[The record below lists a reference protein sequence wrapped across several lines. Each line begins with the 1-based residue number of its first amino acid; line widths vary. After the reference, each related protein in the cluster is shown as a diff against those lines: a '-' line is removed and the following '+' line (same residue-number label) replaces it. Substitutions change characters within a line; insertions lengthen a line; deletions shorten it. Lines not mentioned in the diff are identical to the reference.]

1 MRKPQTPRPLLLG
14 SWLLLACLNPMP
26 IALADDVL
34 AGKYYEQALQAYHE
48 HKNDEAVIHLKNAL
62 QQNERYVAAHVLLAD
77 IYLQQ
82 KSLSAAEVQ
91 LNLAREMGVDP
102 SLIIENLA
110 KLYTYQIR
118 YNDVIKDIDPI
129 RYGNEIRPVLYVY
142 RGNAFLQLNRLS
154 EALNEFDTAAQIDPT
169 LVDATIGRANAL
181 LKRGDF
187 QGADQAADKA
197 IQIKPTEAGPWFAK
211 GSIKHAAME
220 LNEANKYYDKAL
232 ELNPDH
238 VDSRLARAGL
248 LMDLKQDERAKQDLE
263 YVRKAYAFEPKAAYL
278 LAVLLERNGQTEA
291 AAKELEAAS
300 DIISSIKPEYLSA
313 HGPTLML
320 SGLVNY
326 SLQRLDV
333 AAEYLRQYVKQYP
346 EQPGPFKLLA
356 SILLQKN
363 EPEQAIDLLRPVQ
376 IRNPQDGRLA
386 LILGNA
392 FMQVGKHDMA
402 NAMFEKAMKIGGDD
416 GSLQA
421 EIGFNRLLMGQEKA
435 GLRDL
440 EAAFK
445 QNPDDTQAGIRLVAL
460 YITRGESEKA
470 LPVAKAMYNKASNNL
485 TLLNLLGMAQVGTQ
499 QLAQAR
505 QSFESAIELDPA
517 FLTGHLNLSKLDVAE
532 KKFDDARRRLE
543 SLLTKYPNDINL
555 ITELATVE
563 QTAGNYDKAS
573 VLLERARQ
581 IDQNALAP
589 LLALV
594 DVKLKTNKALEA
606 LSYARI
612 AERLHKND
620 PSVMEALLRCH
631 LAANNRDEAL
641 AVTIRMAEQAK
652 LNANN
657 LFRAARYQID
667 LGSYNEAIKTLKRA
681 VLIDENHIPSQVAL
695 VEMELNHGEAI
706 FAVKRAEALQKQY
719 PQQAFPHHLLGDI
732 ALHDKKPDL
741 AADHFQSALTLEPNS
756 IALMKLYAALKMSNQ
771 NQKAFSL
778 LDGWI
783 KKNPEDATP
792 VAAYAEELLVAGKT
806 KDAQKYYEKLLATTP
821 DNPKFLN
828 NLANIY
834 FQVGDDKALSVAEN
848 AQKLAPDQASTNDTL
863 GWILVNQGQAERGLN
878 YLRNAHSR
886 QSQNPE
892 IRYHIAFALDQLQ
905 RKEEAKQELDKALKA
920 NTYFPGIDQAKA
932 LMEKLKK

>member
-1 MRKPQTPRPLLLG
+1 MKPNFPLNKLLLI
-14 SWLLLACLNPMP
+14 LALNPVQ
-26 IALADDVL
+26 ISFADDIQ
-34 AGKYYEQALQAYHE
+34 AGKFYEEALQAYRSQ
-48 HKNDEAVIHLKNAL
+48 NNAEAIINLKNAL
-62 QQNERYVAAHVLLAD
+62 QQNERYVAAHLLLGD

-82 KSLSAAEVQ
+82 KSLSAAEVELSLAKQ
-91 LNLAREMGVDP
+91 LGADP
-102 SLIIENLA
+102 SLLVENLA

-118 YNDVIKDIDPI
+118 YKDLLKEIDPVLFAT
-129 RYGNEIRPVLYVY
+129 ELRPVLHVY
-142 RGNAFLQLNRLS
+142 RGNAFLQTNLIS
-154 EALNEFDTAAQIDPT
+154 EALNEFDIALQIAPNHIDAA
-169 LVDATIGRANAL
+169 IGRANAL
-181 LKRGDF
+181 LKRGDIK
-187 QGADQAADKA
+187 GADQAAEKA
-197 IQIKPTEAGPWFAK
+197 MQIQPNDPGAWFVK
-211 GSIKHAAME
+211 GSIKHATME
-220 LNEANKYYDKAL
+220 LDDALRFYDKAI

-238 VDSRLARAGL
+238 VDTRLARAGL
-248 LMDLKQDERAKQDLE
+248 LMDLKQDERARQDLE
-263 YVRKAYAFEPKAAYL
+263 YLRKAYPFEPKAAYL
-278 LAVLLERNGQTEA
+278 HAVLLERNNQKESAT
-291 AAKELEAAS
+291 KELEVAG

-333 AAEYLRQYVKQYP
+333 AAEYLRQYVNQYP
-346 EQPGPFKLLA
+346 EQPGPYKLLA
-356 SILLQKN
+356 TILLQKN

-376 IRNPQDGRLA
+376 IRNPQDQRLA

-402 NAMFEKAMKIGGDD
+402 NAMFEKAMKMGGGDS
-416 GSLQA
+416 SLQA
-421 EIGFNRLLMGQEKA
+421 EIGFNRLFMGQEQA

-470 LPVAKAMYNKASNNL
+470 LPVAKAMQDKVSRNL
-485 TLLNLLGMAQVGTQ
+485 TLLNLLGMTQVSAKQ
-499 QLAQAR
+499 FKEAR
-505 QSFESAIELDPA
+505 QSFESTVEIDPA

-532 KKFDDARRRLE
+532 KKFDDARNRLDT
-543 SLLTKYPNDINL
+543 LLKKYPDEINVV
-555 ITELATVE
+555 TELATVE
-563 QTAGNYDKAS
+563 QAAGNYDKAI
-573 VLLERARQ
+573 VLLERAQ
-581 IDQNALAP
+581 KLDQNALTP
-589 LLALV
+589 VLALV
-594 DVKLKTNKALEA
+594 DVKLKTNKVLEA
-606 LSYARI
+606 LSLART
-612 AERLHKND
+612 AERLNRND

-631 LAANNRDEAL
+631 LAANNKDEAL

-681 VLIDENHIPSQVAL
+681 VLVDENHIPSQVAL
-695 VEMELNHGEAI
+695 VEMELNHGEAV
-706 FAVKRAEALQKQY
+706 FAVKRAETLQKQY

-732 ALHDKKPDL
+732 ALRDKKPDL
-741 AADHFQSALTLEPNS
+741 AADHFQSAFALEPNS
-756 IALMKLYAALKMSNQ
+756 IALMKLYSALKMSNQ
-771 NQKAFSL
+771 NQKAFTL
-778 LDGWI
+778 LEGWI
-783 KKNPEDATP
+783 KKNPSDATP
-792 VAAYAEELLVAGKT
+792 AAAYAEELLVAGKI
-806 KDAQKYYEKLLATTP
+806 KEAEKQYEKLLAITP
-821 DNPKFLN
+821 DNPQFLN

-834 FQVGDDKALSVAEN
+834 FQTGNDKALSTAEN

-863 GWILVNQGQAERGLN
+863 GWILANQGQAERGLN

-905 RKEEAKQELDKALKA
+905 RKEEAKQELEKALNA
-920 NTYFPGIDQAKA
+920 NSNFPGIDQAKS